1 MKKKGKTFVEDT
13 PGQAPADPETVG
25 DAAPVDETAPAPIET
40 VRWPFDTVLKCKLT
54 DAETLAYAREAADV
68 NAAIAQL
75 DADMKSLVKEYK
87 GKIALKQA
95 RHETLSSYIA
105 TGFEHRT
112 VKCERIY
119 DYEARLV
126 REERLDGQEP
136 RLISERGLT
145 TDELQRQLA
154 LVER

>member
-1 MKKKGKTFVEDT
+1 MGKKNKDVEESGKPEQNAKPEVE
-13 PGQAPADPETVG
+13 
-25 DAAPVDETAPAPIET
+25 
-40 VRWPFDTVLKCKLT
+40 RHPFETVLKCKLT

-95 RHETLSSYIA
+95 RHETLSAYVA
-105 TGFEHRT
+105 TGCEHRM
-112 VKCERIY
+112 VKCERIF
-119 DYEARLV
+119 DYENRIV

-136 RLISERGLT
+136 RVISERGLT
-145 TDELQRQLA
+145 SEELQRQLQ
-154 LVER
+154 LT